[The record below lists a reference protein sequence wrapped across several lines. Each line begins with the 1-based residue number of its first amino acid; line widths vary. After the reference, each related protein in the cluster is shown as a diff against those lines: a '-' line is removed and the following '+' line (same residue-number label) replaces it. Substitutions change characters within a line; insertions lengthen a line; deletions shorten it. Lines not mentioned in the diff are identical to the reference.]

1 MTSRTWLTGTSD
13 ESTGRRTAAPRHRP
27 RGPAGQRDGGSVVV
41 TPVEIPT
48 SSLDELVAWARS
60 LDDVFLRRLGVASYW
75 PTTERRRAAL
85 RGRDLLAEAGR
96 RDELRAATAPLRE
109 RLERDEGP
117 SGATWS
123 RHCFGLY
130 TSAMFALADAALAI
144 LAGGLLEP
152 DEREALL
159 APLAHVV
166 SAEGSGSTSA
176 LATLHRTERPAPATS
191 LAAGV

>member
-13 ESTGRRTAAPRHRP
+13 ESAGAGPPHHGTD
-27 RGPAGQRDGGSVVV
+27 PAGPPASETEGRSWSRRWRS
-41 TPVEIPT
+41 PLPHST
-48 SSLDELVAWARS
+48 SSSPARS
-60 LDDVFLRRLGVASYW
+60 LDDVFQRRLGVASYW
-75 PTTERRRAAL
+75 PTAERRRAAL

-96 RDELRAATAPLRE
+96 RDQSRAATAPLRE
-109 RLERDEGP
+109 RLERDECP

-159 APLAHVV
+159 APLAQVV
-166 SAEGSGSTSA
+166 SVEDSGSSSA
-176 LATLHRTERPAPATS
+176 LATLHRTERLAPAAS
-191 LAAGV
+191 LAAGA